1 MRAKR
6 GRGRKTRTVPKPVV
20 ELCCAP
26 PLSRLDISKNHLG
39 DSAEVVGDALRDL
52 KRNTLVLSAD
62 TRQSAVADRIARL
75 PRPLTI
81 TFARVRK
88 PHVSTADLRH
98 ATMVSKINVL
108 PSAALHSSASAVK
121 DQLQAA
127 VERDERAMQR
137 YEFDV
142 THAISSGKDFRV
154 RFAAGSLGLG
164 FRQLED
170 GTFVVED
177 VVRGGQADALGVKID
192 DIIVAV
198 NDVGLNSLNVADN
211 DIDPLTVLD
220 LKEVCDRAAVQLRA

>member
-1 MRAKR
+1 M
-6 GRGRKTRTVPKPVV
+6 
-20 ELCCAP
+20 
-26 PLSRLDISKNHLG
+26 
-39 DSAEVVGDALRDL
+39 
-52 KRNTLVLSAD
+52 
-62 TRQSAVADRIARL
+62 
-75 PRPLTI
+75 
-81 TFARVRK
+81 
-88 PHVSTADLRH
+88 
-98 ATMVSKINVL
+98 
-108 PSAALHSSASAVK
+108 
-121 DQLQAA
+121 
-127 VERDERAMQR
+127 VERDERALQR